1 MKKPP
6 KPFAY
11 KTKPRPTA
19 WPVNRIRGKS
29 EDERLEGFVRGKE
42 ASDREERF
50 ARALDKHGM
59 RYGFQEI
66 INTPY
71 QIPGQ
76 KNEIDFIVDEFGT
89 HPIEIDGTWVHKS
102 ASQKSAD
109 ALRDAI
115 IDDITSKWG
124 WERIVRVPGA
134 DLESQEQANKVVEEI
149 FT

>member
-1 MKKPP
+1 MRPR
-6 KPFAY
+6 PFKY
-11 KTKPRPTA
+11 KTGRRPTA

-42 ASDREERF
+42 ASELEERF
-50 ARALDKHGM
+50 ARALDGHKM
-59 RYGFQEI
+59 RYVFQEI

-71 QIPGQ
+71 QVPGQ

-89 HPIEIDGTWVHKS
+89 HPIEIDGTWIHKS
-102 ASQKSAD
+102 PSQKSED

-124 WERIVRVPGA
+124 WERIVRIPGNE
-134 DLESQEQANKVVEEI
+134 LESQDQANKVAEEL